1 MVGLVVV
8 GLVLVALTLVVGP
21 GLIEQ
26 AVTARVQSAAARRG
40 VDVTWHT
47 MTLDSAGATLAVV
60 RVEHP
65 AMSVHIPALRVE
77 VAPLSVLRGE
87 PSITA
92 VRVVA
97 PTLDLRL
104 DAELGALAQGAGEGG
119 AGGAGGGG
127 ELPVVTVENLS
138 VQGHGRGVR
147 LHGEAASVALR
158 PAGGGW
164 AVSAS
169 GWLDVEGAA
178 KIGGTVEGTLDRAG
192 LALRLA
198 SEDGVAVWLR
208 RSGAW
213 VRAAAASLKASRD
226 GFAAVLDGVQVSA
239 WPVTVEGGRV
249 EVSGGGRWQ
258 VRWVG
263 GTAQLARS
271 LPAVVEGLIADAGE
285 ALGPPRAGAVVR
297 GAASDRL
304 TRLWAESERVAVEV
318 DELTV
323 DLPGLPRLLGARAR
337 WDHGRLD
344 ARAVVAG
351 GEVSLAADFTPGRW
365 RPDAVV
371 VRAEGVGL
379 APFFARRL
387 PAAPPERAE
396 RLGRV
401 DGALD
406 AWVAVAGLDG
416 PVGAGALRV
425 DGAVRWR
432 EGRVEMAGVS
442 EAPVDGI
449 DLRVEGGVQWEPG
462 EQFTWAGEVALGAIA
477 VEVEGRLVDPLVA
490 PAVTLRLRGRP
501 IACADAFAALPKG
514 LLGPY
519 DRARLSGQLAPKV
532 DLWWPVRKPAFLE
545 LEVYDLFKSCKV
557 EHLDAR
563 PEGWP
568 PATVDGAPAPSL
580 DDVGWLD
587 ARFVMPVREGTS
599 GEVLVGPGTPGF
611 VPLAT
616 LPPWVG
622 AAMYQSEEGGFW
634 RNNAID
640 KYLLARAIR
649 IDLEAGRFVYGGSTV
664 TQQLVKNLFLT
675 RRKTIARKLQELL
688 VSMRITQ
695 AISRHRVLELYVNC
709 IEFGPDV
716 YGIGAAAQYYF
727 QKPASALSPR
737 EAVFLAMLKPAPQRG
752 AAYRKR
758 GFTPTNPWWIERA
771 ETLMQRLV
779 ENGQITAAKA
789 EAERPYALR
798 WVDRVYVRDAGRGRG
813 REGEGEGEG
822 ESLPGRD
829 SPAP

>member
-1 MVGLVVV
+1 MVVGLVVA
-8 GLVLVALTLVVGP
+8 GLLLVALTLVVGP

-40 VDVTWHT
+40 ADVTWQA
-47 MTLDSAGATLAVV
+47 MQLDSAGATLTDV

-65 AMSVHIPALRVE
+65 AVSARIPALRVE

-97 PTLDLRL
+97 PAVQVRL
-104 DAELGALAQGAGEGG
+104 EAELGALDGG
-119 AGGAGGGG
+119 GGGGDGGGGG
-127 ELPVVTVENLS
+127 ELPAVTVENLS
-138 VQGHGRGVR
+138 FGARGRGVR
-147 LHGEAASVALR
+147 VSGEAAAVALR
-158 PAGGGW
+158 PAGAGW
-164 AVSAS
+164 VVSGS
-169 GWLDVEGAA
+169 GRLDVEGVGAVA
-178 KIGGTVEGTLDRAG
+178 GAVEGTVERDAV
-192 LALRLA
+192 ALRVA
-198 SEDGVAVWLR
+198 GVDGAAVRLR
-208 RSGAW
+208 RGERWLSAVGAS
-213 VRAAAASLKASRD
+213 VKASRASV
-226 GFAAVLDGVQVSA
+226 AAALEGVSA
-239 WPVTVEGGRV
+239 AAGPVAIEEGRV
-249 EVSGGGRWQ
+249 EVSGGARWQ

-263 GTAQLARS
+263 GTVRLVRA
-271 LPAVVEGLIADAGE
+271 LPALVEELIADE
-285 ALGPPRAGAVVR
+285 
-297 GAASDRL
+297 GAAVGAPGAEAAASGAAFDRL
-304 TRLWAESERVAVEV
+304 TALWAQSERVAVEV

-337 WDHGRLD
+337 WDHGQLD
-344 ARAVVAG
+344 ASALVAG

-365 RPDAVV
+365 RPDAFV
-371 VRAEGVGL
+371 VRAAGVGL
-379 APFFARRL
+379 APFFARRM
-387 PAAPPERAE
+387 PAAPPERRE

-401 DGALD
+401 DGSID
-406 AWVAVAGLDG
+406 AWVAVAGLG
-416 PVGAGALRV
+416 GAVGEGALRV
-425 DGAVRWR
+425 DGAMHWR
-432 EGRVEMAGVS
+432 AGRVEIAGVS

-449 DLRVEGGVQWEPG
+449 DLRVEGGVQWDPG

-477 VEVEGRLVDPLVA
+477 VEVEGRLVDARVA

-501 IACADAFAALPKG
+501 IACADAFAALPRG

-519 DRARLSGQLAPKV
+519 DRARLSGELAPKI

-587 ARFVMPVREGTS
+587 ARFVMPVREGTN

-616 LPPWVG
+616 LPAWVS

-758 GFTPTNPWWIERA
+758 GYTPTNPWWVARA

-798 WVDRVYVRDAGRGRG
+798 WVDRVYVRDAGRGGG